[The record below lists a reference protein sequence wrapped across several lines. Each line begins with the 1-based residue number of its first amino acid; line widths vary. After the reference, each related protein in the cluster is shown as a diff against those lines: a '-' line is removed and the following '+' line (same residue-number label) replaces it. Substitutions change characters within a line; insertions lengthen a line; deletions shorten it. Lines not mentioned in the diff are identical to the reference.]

1 MEKVITNLKDD
12 IDYNV
17 DKKEDLK
24 VRIDNLTEQLED
36 STLKKADLKEEIK
49 SLNGKSANATF
60 MIAKYASQIQNIVRT
75 ENEAL
80 KTINKCLKDNIQAQ
94 LSSDKPQFWLR
105 FWLVMFDNLGE
116 LLIWTYHENLVKI
129 GLLV

>member
-24 VRIDNLTEQLED
+24 VSIDNLTEQLED
-36 STLKKADLKEEIK
+36 SALKKADLKEEIE

-94 LSSDKPQFWLR
+94 LSSAKPQGGGWV
-105 FWLVMFDNLGE
+105 WAYPE
-116 LLIWTYHENLVKI
+116 S
-129 GLLV
+129 